1 MKRTKHVTYSEAF
14 KRQVVDQIESGKFRN
29 AFHARVSLGIPGMT
43 TVHRWL
49 RRYGTGT
56 RTPKR
61 IKIMSLEEI
70 DETKELK
77 KRVRDLEKAL
87 ADTHMRS
94 LLNESYLEIACERM
108 DTDPELFKKKHAT
121 KLSGPPRK
129 KGSK

>member
-1 MKRTKHVTYSEAF
+1 MNRTKYVTYSEAF
-14 KRQVVDQIESGKFRN
+14 KRQVVHQIESGKFRN
-29 AFHARVSLGIPGMT
+29 SWHATRSLGIAGKA
-43 TVHRWL
+43 TVGRWL
-49 RRYGTGT
+49 KRYGTGT
-56 RTPKR
+56 SIPKR

-70 DETKELK
+70 DETKELR